1 MNSNHYIH
9 KSEDRGHVNLG
20 WLNTRHSFSFGSWHD
35 PRFMGI
41 SALRVINEDR
51 IAAQRGFGRHGHDNM
66 EILTYVLS
74 GQLSHT
80 DSMGNQGQINA
91 GEWQLMSAGTGVQHS
106 EMNPTDQPVHLLQIW
121 LHPNVQDATPTYQ
134 QITLDPKT
142 KPNQWHLV
150 VSPSLEQSP
159 LLIRQDARILG
170 AWLEAGQQLTA
181 QPEKAISYIHVIS
194 GHVRIDDQVLNS
206 GDAIALTDTAEIQA
220 DTDTHLI
227 WFDLPQ
233 LS

>member
-1 MNSNHYIH
+1 M
-9 KSEDRGHVNLG
+9 
-20 WLNTRHSFSFGSWHD
+20 
-35 PRFMGI
+35 
-41 SALRVINEDR
+41 
-51 IAAQRGFGRHGHDNM
+51 
-66 EILTYVLS
+66 
-74 GQLSHT
+74 
-80 DSMGNQGQINA
+80 
-91 GEWQLMSAGTGVQHS
+91 
-106 EMNPTDQPVHLLQIW
+106 
-121 LHPNVQDATPTYQ
+121 
-134 QITLDPKT
+134 
-142 KPNQWHLV
+142 
-150 VSPSLEQSP
+150 VSPTLTDSP

-170 AWLEAGQQLTA
+170 AWLDAGQQLTA

>member
-9 KSEDRGHVNLG
+9 KSEDRGHVNMG
-20 WLNTRHSFSFGSWHD
+20 WLNAKHSFSFGSWHD

-80 DSMGNQGQINA
+80 DSMCNQGQINA
-91 GEWQLMSAGTGVQHS
+91 GEWQLMSAGTGVQYS

-121 LHPNVQDATPTYQ
+121 LYPNVQDATPTYQ
-134 QITLDPKT
+134 QITPDPKT

-170 AWLEAGQQLTA
+170 AWLEVGQQLTA

-194 GHVRIDDQVLNS
+194 GHVRIDDQVLSS
-206 GDAIALTDTAEIQA
+206 GDAIALTGTAEIQA

-233 LS
+233 LT